1 MSSKIEQ
8 LIDEI
13 EEYIDGCKYQALSN
27 TKIIVNKEEIDAD
40 GVKSMKSNK
49 IKEMY
54 LSQNE
59 KGTNEVHINTLQA
72 QRRFFVKQHELD
84 VFLEEKDV
92 GTLDQIVE
100 LQGNDNDKA
109 GGYLPLV

>member
-1 MSSKIEQ
+1 M
-8 LIDEI
+8 
-13 EEYIDGCKYQALSN
+13 
-27 TKIIVNKEEIDAD
+27 
-40 GVKSMKSNK
+40 
-49 IKEMY
+49 
-54 LSQNE
+54 
-59 KGTNEVHINTLQA
+59 
-72 QRRFFVKQHELD
+72 KQHELD